1 MQTAL
6 IARQVTTEEAAE
18 AIALK
23 HRLAL
28 LTADPVLIPGSC
40 GVIAKH
46 QNIWL
51 RTWLTGRFSSAPAD
65 CTKTR

>member
-18 AIALK
+18 AIARK

-28 LTADPVLIPGSC
+28 LTADPVLIPDSC

-46 QNIWL
+46 QNI
-51 RTWLTGRFSSAPAD
+51 
-65 CTKTR
+65 